1 MQYKIAFCDKEGKE
15 YGVLDKVDEN
25 TTLSNIRLQ
34 GAKNLKFF
42 PTRYSFIWKDTPIS
56 LRQETILKVNKY
68 AEGKYGKDQTL
79 KILIAVNSLNSEGK
93 HGQSSGVST
102 NHEQTHSTTSNEKV
116 NTVNMHVKLCKLKT
130 FCDNELADP
139 SISTLEKE
147 RRYFWNNL
155 SAKVDSHQVYKD
167 WSLQARTGIVDTEWT
182 LKKTELL
189 KLDADEV
196 LKRLDNNKK
205 SKSGSGKKVREN
217 LDRLLQT
224 ELRRKSTYKKIENL
238 HKNLKSSSTDH
249 QKIKAQ
255 IAIEEDVLDKIFTE
269 LKSSQSSLE
278 MAVTRSSVCQNA
290 TDTVTDSDKSVNLNT
305 VAVSPGLTEDEIM
318 HVVTSTMDDF
328 SVEYGE

>member
-1 MQYKIAFCDKEGKE
+1 MKTLLFQIYAYK
-15 YGVLDKVDEN
+15 L
-25 TTLSNIRLQ
+25 
-34 GAKNLKFF
+34 F

-79 KILIAVNSLNSEGK
+79 KILIAVNSLNSETKKVKKGK

-102 NHEQTHSTTSNEKV
+102 NHTQKHSASSNAKV
-116 NTVNMHVKLCKLKT
+116 NTVTMHVKLCKLKT

-147 RRYFWNNL
+147 RRHFWNNL
-155 SAKVDSHQVYKD
+155 SAKVDSH
-167 WSLQARTGIVDTEWT
+167 
-182 LKKTELL
+182 
-189 KLDADEV
+189 
-196 LKRLDNNKK
+196 
-205 SKSGSGKKVREN
+205 
-217 LDRLLQT
+217 QT

-249 QKIKAQ
+249 HNIEEQ

-278 MAVTRSSVCQNA
+278 MAITRSSVCQADA
-290 TDTVTDSDKSVNLNT
+290 TDIVTDSDKSVNLKT

-328 SVEYGE
+328 RVEYGE

>member
-1 MQYKIAFCDKEGKE
+1 MQYKISFCDKEGKE

-34 GAKNLKFF
+34 GAKNLKPF

-79 KILIAVNSLNSEGK
+79 KILIAVNSLNSETKKGK

-102 NHEQTHSTTSNEKV
+102 NHTQKHSATSNAKV
-116 NTVNMHVKLCKLKT
+116 NTVTMHVKLCKLKT

-147 RRYFWNNL
+147 RRHFWNNL
-155 SAKVDSHQVYKD
+155 SAKVDSHQMYKD

-182 LKKTELL
+182 LKKTELI
-189 KLDADEV
+189 KLDAEEV
-196 LKRLDNNKK
+196 LKRLDNNE
-205 SKSGSGKKVREN
+205 KSGSDKKIRVN

-249 QKIKAQ
+249 HNIEEQ

-278 MAVTRSSVCQNA
+278 MAITRSSVGQA
-290 TDTVTDSDKSVNLNT
+290 DATVTDSDKSVNLKT
-305 VAVSPGLTEDEIM
+305 VAVSPGLAEDEIM

-328 SVEYGE
+328 RVEYGE

>member
-167 WSLQARTGIVDTEWT
+167 WSLQARTGIKVCSFSATRYNITHVLLVT
-182 LKKTELL
+182 LVCK
-189 KLDADEV
+189 
-196 LKRLDNNKK
+196 NKYRAP
-205 SKSGSGKKVREN
+205 SRCIQDPTFRHFSLV
-217 LDRLLQT
+217 
-224 ELRRKSTYKKIENL
+224 
-238 HKNLKSSSTDH
+238 SSSGV
-249 QKIKAQ
+249 I
-255 IAIEEDVLDKIFTE
+255 
-269 LKSSQSSLE
+269 
-278 MAVTRSSVCQNA
+278 
-290 TDTVTDSDKSVNLNT
+290 
-305 VAVSPGLTEDEIM
+305 
-318 HVVTSTMDDF
+318 
-328 SVEYGE
+328 

>member
-15 YGVLDKVDEN
+15 YGVLDKGQRI
-25 TTLSNIRLQ
+25 S
-34 GAKNLKFF
+34 
-42 PTRYSFIWKDTPIS
+42 SFSQRDIHLFGKDTPIS
-56 LRQETILKVNKY
+56 LRQETILKVNEY

-116 NTVNMHVKLCKLKT
+116 NTVNMHVKLCKLN
-130 FCDNELADP
+130 CDNELADP

-205 SKSGSGKKVREN
+205 SKSGSDKKVREN

-224 ELRRKSTYKKIENL
+224 ELHRKSTYKKIENL
-238 HKNLKSSSTDH
+238 HKNLKSSSTDR

-278 MAVTRSSVCQNA
+278 MAITRSSVCQVNA
-290 TDTVTDSDKSVNLNT
+290 TDIVTDSDKSVNLNT